1 MRRKA
6 SHVRDEGLER
16 HELPSP
22 FLYLRDE
29 PDPVGGWGEITLA
42 ARLARLV
49 HPVNQTTVLL
59 GQRFSQTDFWTLPLR
74 RQRVQTRRRFV

>member
-1 MRRKA
+1 VRRKA

-42 ARLARLV
+42 YEMSETGEASSS
-49 HPVNQTTVLL
+49 
-59 GQRFSQTDFWTLPLR
+59 G
-74 RQRVQTRRRFV
+74 